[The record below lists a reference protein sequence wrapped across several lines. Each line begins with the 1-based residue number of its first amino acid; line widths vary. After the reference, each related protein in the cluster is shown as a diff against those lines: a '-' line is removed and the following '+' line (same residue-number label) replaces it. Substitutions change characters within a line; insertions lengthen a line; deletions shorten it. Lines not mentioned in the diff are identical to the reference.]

1 MSEVRLPKAVEVV
14 GARTHNLRNVDVDVP
29 LWSLVMLTGLS
40 GSGKSSLAMG
50 VLYGEGSRRYLDGLS
65 AYTRR
70 RIGQVARPDV
80 DRVDFLPSA
89 LALRQRPPVPGRRST
104 VGTMTEVLNVVRLM
118 FSRLGRHVC
127 PNGHRIEPNLARSA
141 QLWLD
146 CPVCGVHFEHPS
158 AESFSFNTLGRCPGC
173 DGLGVR
179 DEIDTAT
186 LIPDD
191 SLSVIDGAVAPWN
204 LAGRSYMPQV
214 AADLGVRI
222 DVPVAELTDAER
234 AILLD
239 GPPEPRL
246 VTLTSKAGRAVSA
259 NMTYESARRAVQNA
273 ATKTTS
279 ETTRQRLSRFF
290 STHTCPVCQGSRL
303 RPEALTTTL
312 SDRDI
317 AQVSTESLDALA
329 DFAKQVTV
337 TLPAEM
343 RPLSDRLAV
352 ELTAAV
358 EPLRRLGIGYLS
370 LDRAGATLSTGERQR
385 IELASTLQARSTG
398 MLYVLDEP
406 SVGLHPA
413 NVDGLRAVLRG
424 LVAAGNSVVVVD
436 HDVALLREADH
447 LIEMGPGAGRQGGT
461 VVSQGSAADLAAC
474 ADSVTGPYLSGSAGT
489 QFRTPRPI
497 GTAPHRTDTAPRR
510 TDTAPHPTDTA
521 QRSIDIAAAL
531 EITVGELYTLR
542 NVSARIPLRR
552 LTVVTGVSGSGKT
565 ALVLDSL
572 VPALTADVPPSH
584 VRRLE
589 RAGIRA
595 VVEVDATPIGNNS
608 RSTPVTYCG
617 ALDPIRRWFA
627 KESGRTAAHFSY
639 NTAAGQCPTCLGLGE
654 LDLDIQY
661 LPDLTV
667 GCPDCHGARY
677 NPEVRAIIV
686 DGLTI
691 ADVLSL
697 TVAEAVD
704 RFAAH
709 PKIVAPLR
717 AVRDVGLGYLC
728 LGEPTPSLSG
738 GEAQRL
744 RLATALRSEQA
755 DTLYVFDEPSIGLHP
770 NDVRTLLTVLD
781 RLIDA
786 GATVLVIDHDLD
798 VIANA
803 DHIIDLGPGGGP
815 DGGRIVAT
823 GTPAEIAAASDS
835 RTGYWLGRHLAG
847 Q

>member
-127 PNGHRIEPNLARSA
+127 PNGHRIEPTLARSA

-146 CPVCGVHFEHPS
+146 CPVCGAHFEHPS

-191 SLSVIDGAVAPWN
+191 SLSVIEGAVAPWN

-290 STHTCPVCQGSRL
+290 TTHICPVCQGSRL

-317 AQVSTESLDALA
+317 AQVSTESLDTLA

-337 TLPAEM
+337 TLPAEL
-343 RPLSDRLAV
+343 RPLSDRLAE

-370 LDRAGATLSTGERQR
+370 LARAGATLSTGERQR
-385 IELASTLQARSTG
+385 IELSSTLQAHSTG

-461 VVSQGSAADLAAC
+461 VVAQGSPADLAAC

-497 GTAPHRTDTAPRR
+497 DTALRSTDTALRPTDTAPR
-510 TDTAPHPTDTA
+510 PTDT
-521 QRSIDIAAAL
+521 AAAL
-531 EITVGELYTLR
+531 EITVDELYTLR
-542 NVSARIPLRR
+542 DVTARIPLRR

-572 VPALTADVPPSH
+572 VPALTAEVPPAH
-584 VRRLE
+584 VRGLD

-608 RSTPVTYCG
+608 RSTPVTYSG

-667 GCPDCHGARY
+667 SCPDCHGARY
-677 NPEVRAIIV
+677 NPEVRAVTV
-686 DGLTI
+686 DGLSI

-709 PKIVAPLR
+709 PKIAAPLR

-744 RLATALRSEQA
+744 RLATALRSEQT

-770 NDVRTLLTVLD
+770 NDIRTLLAVLD

-823 GTPAEIAAASDS
+823 GTPAEIAAVADS
-835 RTGYWLGRHLAG
+835 RTGYWLGRHLTG

>member
-127 PNGHRIEPNLARSA
+127 PNGHRIEPTLAGSA

-146 CPVCGVHFEHPS
+146 CPVCGAHFEHPS

-186 LIPDD
+186 LIPDE
-191 SLSVIDGAVAPWN
+191 SLSVVEGAVAPWN

-222 DVPVAELTDAER
+222 EVPVAELTDAER

-239 GPPEPRL
+239 GPPEPRQ

-259 NMTYESARRAVQNA
+259 TMTYESARRAVQNA
-273 ATKTTS
+273 AAKTTS

-290 STHTCPVCQGSRL
+290 TTHACPICQGSRL
-303 RPEALTTTL
+303 RPEARTTTL
-312 SDRDI
+312 SNLDI

-329 DFAKQVTV
+329 DFARQVPA

-343 RPLSDRLAV
+343 RPLSDRLV
-352 ELTAAV
+352 EELTAAV

-370 LDRAGATLSTGERQR
+370 LDRAGASLSTGERQR
-385 IELASTLQARSTG
+385 IELSSTLQARSTG

-461 VVSQGSAADLAAC
+461 VVAQGSAADLAAC
-474 ADSVTGPYLSGSAGT
+474 AESVTGPYLSGSA
-489 QFRTPRPI
+489 
-497 GTAPHRTDTAPRR
+497 DTRLR
-510 TDTAPHPTDTA
+510 APHPIDT
-521 QRSIDIAAAL
+521 AAAL
-531 EITVGELYTLR
+531 EITVDELYTLR
-542 NVSARIPLRR
+542 HVSARIPLRR

-572 VPALTADVPPSH
+572 VPALTADVPPAH
-584 VRRLE
+584 VRRLD
-589 RAGIRA
+589 RAGIRT

-627 KESGRTAAHFSY
+627 KESGRTAAQFSY

-667 GCPDCHGARY
+667 SCPDCHGARY
-677 NPEVRAIIV
+677 NPEVRAVTV

-770 NDVRTLLTVLD
+770 NDVRTLLAVLD

-823 GTPAEIAAASDS
+823 GTPAEIAAVADS

>member
-1 MSEVRLPKAVEVV
+1 MSGARLPKAIEVV
-14 GARTHNLRNVDVDVP
+14 GARTHNLRNVDVNVP

-146 CPVCGVHFEHPS
+146 CPVCGAHFEHPS

-191 SLSVIDGAVAPWN
+191 SLTVLEGAVAPWN

-222 DVPVAELTDAER
+222 DVPVADLTDAER

-239 GPPEPRL
+239 GPPEPRA

-290 STHTCPVCQGSRL
+290 TTHVCPVCQGSRL
-303 RPEALTTTL
+303 RSEALTTTL
-312 SDRDI
+312 SGRDI
-317 AQVSTESLDALA
+317 AEVSAESLDALA
-329 DFAKQVTV
+329 DFATSVTA
-337 TLPAEM
+337 TLPGEM
-343 RPLSDRLAV
+343 RPLAERLV
-352 ELTAAV
+352 EELTAAV
-358 EPLRRLGIGYLS
+358 EPLRRLGIGYLNV
-370 LDRAGATLSTGERQR
+370 DRAGATLSTGERQR
-385 IELASTLQARSTG
+385 IELSSTLQARSTG

-424 LVAAGNSVVVVD
+424 LVSAGNSVVAVD

-461 VVSQGSAADLAAC
+461 VVAQGTAAELAAC
-474 ADSVTGPYLSGSAGT
+474 AQSVTGPYLSGSAGT
-489 QFRTPRPI
+489 RFRDPRPV
-497 GTAPHRTDTAPRR
+497 T
-510 TDTAPHPTDTA
+510 
-521 QRSIDIAAAL
+521 AAAL
-531 EITVGELYTLR
+531 AITVDELYTLR
-542 NVSARIPLRR
+542 DVEARIPLHC

-572 VPALTADVPPSH
+572 VPALTAASPPAH
-584 VRRLE
+584 VRGLE
-589 RAGIRA
+589 RAGIRT

-608 RSTPVTYCG
+608 RSTPVTYSG
-617 ALDPIRRWFA
+617 ALDAIRRWFA
-627 KESGRTAAHFSY
+627 AESGLSAAHFSY
-639 NTAAGQCPTCLGLGE
+639 NTAAGQCATCLGLGE

-667 GCPDCHGARY
+667 SCPDCHGARY
-677 NPEVRAIIV
+677 NPEVRAVTV

-697 TVAEAVD
+697 TVAEAVE
-704 RFAAH
+704 RFAAQ

-717 AVRDVGLGYLC
+717 SVRDVGLGYLC

-744 RLATALRSEQA
+744 RLATALRAEQT
-755 DTLYVFDEPSIGLHP
+755 DTLYIFDEPSIGLHP
-770 NDVRTLLTVLD
+770 NDVRTLLAVLD

-786 GATVLVIDHDLD
+786 GATVLLIDHDLD

-823 GTPAEIAAASDS
+823 GTPAEVAAVAAS

>member
-1 MSEVRLPKAVEVV
+1 MSMSEVRLPKAVEVV
-14 GARTHNLRNVDVDVP
+14 GARTHNLRNIDVDVP

-104 VGTMTEVLNVVRLM
+104 VGTMTEVLNVARLM

-127 PNGHRIEPNLARSA
+127 PNGHRIEPNLVRSA

-146 CPVCGVHFEHPS
+146 CPVCGAHFEHPS

-191 SLSVIDGAVAPWN
+191 SLSVLEGAVAPWN

-290 STHTCPVCQGSRL
+290 TTHTCPVCQGSRL

-317 AQVSTESLDALA
+317 AQVSAESLDALA
-329 DFAKQVTV
+329 DFAEQVAV

-343 RPLSDRLAV
+343 RPLSDRLAE

-385 IELASTLQARSTG
+385 IELLSTLQARSTG

-461 VVSQGSAADLAAC
+461 VVAQGSAADLAAC

-489 QFRTPRPI
+489 QFR
-497 GTAPHRTDTAPRR
+497 
-510 TDTAPHPTDTA
+510 APHPIDT
-521 QRSIDIAAAL
+521 AAL
-531 EITVGELYTLR
+531 EITVDGLYTLR
-542 NVSARIPLRR
+542 DVSARIPLRR

-572 VPALTADVPPSH
+572 VPALTADVPPAH
-584 VRRLE
+584 VRLLD

-608 RSTPVTYCG
+608 RSTPVTYSG

-627 KESGRTAAHFSY
+627 RESGRTAAHFSY

-667 GCPDCHGARY
+667 SCPDCHGARY
-677 NPEVRAIIV
+677 NPEVRAVTV

-770 NDVRTLLTVLD
+770 NDVRTLLAVLD

-823 GTPAEIAAASDS
+823 GTPAEITAAADS

-847 Q
+847 RGADSVRTV

>member
-222 DVPVAELTDAER
+222 DVPVAELTDTER

-329 DFAKQVTV
+329 DFAKQVTA

-343 RPLSDRLAV
+343 RPLSDRLAA

-385 IELASTLQARSTG
+385 IELSSTLQARSTG

-461 VVSQGSAADLAAC
+461 VVAQGSAADLAAC
-474 ADSVTGPYLSGSAGT
+474 AESVTGPYLSGSAGT
-489 QFRTPRPI
+489 QFRTPRP
-497 GTAPHRTDTAPRR
+497 
-510 TDTAPHPTDTA
+510 TDTAPHPTDTT
-521 QRSIDIAAAL
+521 QRSTDIAAAL

-572 VPALTADVPPSH
+572 VPALTADVPPAH

-667 GCPDCHGARY
+667 SCPDCHGARY
-677 NPEVRAIIV
+677 NPEVRAITV

-709 PKIVAPLR
+709 QKIVAPLR

-770 NDVRTLLTVLD
+770 NDVRTLLAVLD

-823 GTPAEIAAASDS
+823 GTPAEIAAAADS

>member
-1 MSEVRLPKAVEVV
+1 MSEVRLPKAIEVV

-191 SLSVIDGAVAPWN
+191 SLSVIEGAVAPWN

-222 DVPVAELTDAER
+222 EVPVAELTDAER

-239 GPPEPRL
+239 GPPEPRQ

-290 STHTCPVCQGSRL
+290 TTHTCPVCQGSRL

-337 TLPAEM
+337 TLPAEL
-343 RPLSDRLAV
+343 RPLSDRLAE

-385 IELASTLQARSTG
+385 IELSSTLQARSTG

-413 NVDGLRAVLRG
+413 NVDGLRTVLRG

-436 HDVALLREADH
+436 HDVTLLREADH

-461 VVSQGSAADLAAC
+461 VVAQGSAADLAAC

-489 QFRTPRPI
+489 RFRTPRPI
-497 GTAPHRTDTAPRR
+497 DPAPRPIDPAPR
-510 TDTAPHPTDTA
+510 PIDTT
-521 QRSIDIAAAL
+521 AAL
-531 EITVGELYTLR
+531 EITVDELYTLH

-572 VPALTADVPPSH
+572 VPALTADVPPAH

-667 GCPDCHGARY
+667 SCPDCHGARY
-677 NPEVRAIIV
+677 NPEVRAITV
-686 DGLTI
+686 DGSTI
-691 ADVLSL
+691 ADVLAL

-755 DTLYVFDEPSIGLHP
+755 DTLYIFDEPSIGLHP
-770 NDVRTLLTVLD
+770 NDVRTLLAVLD

-823 GTPAEIAAASDS
+823 GTPAEIAAAADS